1 MNQFLH
7 QPVLLK
13 ETIDLLCNKDG
24 GLYVDCTLGG
34 GGHSEAILK
43 RSPHNRIIGIDQDS
57 EAIKAASERLA
68 PYGDRVIF
76 VWDNFKNIGDILD
89 KLSIPSVDG
98 VLMDL
103 GISSPQLDHKERGF
117 SYQQDAPL
125 DMRMNQTGGAITARD
140 LVNNLT
146 EEELAQIIYRYGE
159 ERWAKRIAQFI
170 VTARSNKSIE
180 TTGELVEIIKAA
192 IPKKARDGGHHPGKK
207 TFQALRIAVNDE
219 LRIIAPAMETAA
231 RRLNAGGRLGV
242 ISFHSLEDRIVKD
255 TMRYLAKDCI
265 CPPGQAICTCHKES
279 LIKAVNRKP
288 IVAGEDELRDNPR
301 ARSAKLR
308 VGERI

>member
-1 MNQFLH
+1 MDKFLH

-13 ETIDLLCNKDG
+13 ETIDLLCWREDG
-24 GLYVDCTLGG
+24 VYVDCTLGA

-43 RSPHNRIIGIDQDS
+43 NSPHSQVIGIDQDS

-68 PYGDRVIF
+68 PFGERVIF
-76 VWDNFKNIGDILD
+76 VWDNFKNIDEILE
-89 KLSIPSVDG
+89 KIQVPQVDG
-98 VLMDL
+98 ILMDL

-125 DMRMNQTGGAITARD
+125 DMRMNQVSGAITAQD

-146 EEELAQIIYRYGE
+146 EDELSQIIFRYGE

-170 VTARSNKSIE
+170 VKERENNTLT
-180 TTGELVEIIKAA
+180 TTGQLVDIIKAA
-192 IPKKARDGGHHPGKK
+192 IPKKAREGGHHPAKK
-207 TFQALRIAVNDE
+207 TFQALRIAVNNE
-219 LRIIAPAMETAA
+219 LKIISPAMEEGAKHLA
-231 RRLNAGGRLGV
+231 PGGRLAV

-265 CPPGQAICTCHKES
+265 CPPEQAVCTCDKEQ
-279 LIKAVNRKP
+279 IVKVVTRKP
-288 IVAGEDELRDNPR
+288 ICAGDEELAANPR

-308 VGERI
+308 VGERV

>member
-1 MNQFLH
+1 MDKFLH

-13 ETIDLLCNKDG
+13 ETIDLLCWHEDG
-24 GLYVDCTLGG
+24 VYVDCTLGA

-43 RSPHNRIIGIDQDS
+43 NSPHSRVIGIDQDS

-68 PYGDRVIF
+68 PFGERVIF
-76 VWDNFKNIGDILD
+76 VWDNFKNIDEILENIA
-89 KLSIPSVDG
+89 IPQVHG

-125 DMRMNQTGGAITARD
+125 DMRMNQVSGAITAQD

-146 EEELAQIIYRYGE
+146 EDELSQIIFRYGE

-170 VTARSNKSIE
+170 VKERENKTLT
-180 TTGELVEIIKAA
+180 TTGQLVDIIKAA
-192 IPKKARDGGHHPGKK
+192 IPKKAREGGHHPAKK
-207 TFQALRIAVNDE
+207 TFQALRIAVNNE
-219 LRIIAPAMETAA
+219 LKIISPAMEGAA
-231 RRLNAGGRLGV
+231 HHLVPGGRLAV

-265 CPPGQAICTCHKES
+265 CPPEQAVCTCDKEQ
-279 LIKAVNRKP
+279 LIKVVTRKP
-288 IVAGEDELRDNPR
+288 VCAGEGELEANPR

-308 VGERI
+308 VGERV

>member
-1 MNQFLH
+1 MDKFLH
-7 QPVLLK
+7 QPVLLQ
-13 ETIDLLCNKDG
+13 ETIDLLCWRDD
-24 GLYVDCTLGG
+24 GLYVDCTLGA

-43 RSPHNRIIGIDQDS
+43 KSPMTRVIGIDQDS
-57 EAIKAASERLA
+57 EAIKAASKRLA
-68 PYGDRVIF
+68 PFGERVIF
-76 VWDNFKNIGDILD
+76 VWDNFKNIDEILG
-89 KLSIPSVDG
+89 KLDVPRVDG

-125 DMRMNQTGGAITARD
+125 DMRMNQISGTITAD
-140 LVNNLT
+140 TLVNNLT

-159 ERWAKRIAQFI
+159 ERWAARIAGFI
-170 VTARSNKSIE
+170 VEERQKAPLK
-180 TTGELVEIIKAA
+180 TTGQLVNIIRAA
-192 IPKKARDGGHHPGKK
+192 IPKKAREGKHHPAKK

-219 LRIIAPAMETAA
+219 LQIIAPAMEAA
-231 RRLNAGGRLGV
+231 AERLSPGGRLAV

-265 CPPGQAICTCHKES
+265 CPPGQAICTCDKEQI
-279 LIKAVNRKP
+279 LKPVNRKP
-288 IVAGEDELRDNPR
+288 LCAGAEELEANPR

-308 VGERI
+308 VAERV